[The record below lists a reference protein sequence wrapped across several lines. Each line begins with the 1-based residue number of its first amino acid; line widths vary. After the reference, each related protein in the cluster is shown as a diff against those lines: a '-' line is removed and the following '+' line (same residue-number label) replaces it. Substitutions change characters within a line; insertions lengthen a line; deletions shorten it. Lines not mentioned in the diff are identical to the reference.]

1 MIAEAVAAA
10 ALAVP
15 AKESPENVMRAE
27 STSYCIRGKM
37 ADGTRTR
44 NHSVAMN
51 SLPLGSK
58 IKLIKPRRFR
68 GMRTFVVRDRIG
80 HGSELDFWNPSCSHA
95 THNWG
100 RRTVTLKVIRRGR

>member
-1 MIAEAVAAA
+1 MIAAAA
-10 ALAVP
+10 AMALAVP

-27 STSYCIRGKM
+27 STSYCVRGKM
-37 ADGTRTR
+37 ADGTQTR

-58 IKLIKPRRFR
+58 IRLIRPRTFR
-68 GMRTFVVRDRIG
+68 GMRNFVVRDRIG

-95 THNWG
+95 TGRWG
-100 RRTVTLKVIRRGR
+100 RKTVKIKVIRRGR